1 VYYIISARDFG
12 TSDAGIIVP
21 RRFESYLLRRPAV
34 RPRMAAVIPPGD
46 IALIFDMD
54 NTVLGSHIDFAA
66 IRRALGAML
75 REAGVTEDS
84 DDTLRRRGIGELIAC
99 GAAHDRG
106 HGTALLPAMWAIVT
120 AHEAEGLRGAA
131 ALDGASAVLATLRAR
146 GYRLAIL
153 TNNSRT
159 AALRALESAGLAGA
173 ADTVVTRDDVAA
185 MKPAAD
191 GAIET
196 LRRLG
201 PARLA
206 YVIGDSWI
214 DGTAAAG
221 AGARFIAYRR
231 TADELRPHGLC
242 PWRVINHL
250 AELLDLDLAEE
261 RSAP

>member
-1 VYYIISARDFG
+1 V
-12 TSDAGIIVP
+12 
-21 RRFESYLLRRPAV
+21 LRCRG
-34 RPRMAAVIPPGD
+34 AALRLAPVIPPHD

-66 IRRALGAML
+66 IRRALGAIL
-75 REAGVTEDS
+75 REAGATDES
-84 DDTLRRRGIGELIAC
+84 DERLRPRSISELVAC
-99 GAAHDRG
+99 GAAYDRG
-106 HGTALLPAMWAIVT
+106 RGTALVPAMWAIIS

-131 ALDGASAVLATLRAR
+131 ALDDAPGVLAALRAR

-173 ADTVVTRDDVAA
+173 ADTVVTRDDVPA

-191 GAIET
+191 GAIES

-201 PARLA
+201 PAARA

-214 DGTAAAG
+214 DGSAAAR

-231 TADELRPHGLC
+231 TADELRPHGLR
-242 PWRVINHL
+242 PWRVIHHL
-250 AELLDLDLAEE
+250 SELLAINFGDAT
-261 RSAP
+261 S

>member
-1 VYYIISARDFG
+1 
-12 TSDAGIIVP
+12 
-21 RRFESYLLRRPAV
+21 
-34 RPRMAAVIPPGD
+34 VIPPRD

-75 REAGVTEDS
+75 RETGVTQES
-84 DDTLRRRGIGELIAC
+84 DEALRRRSIGELIAC

-106 HGTALLPAMWAIVT
+106 RGTALLPAMWAIVT

-131 ALDGASAVLATLRAR
+131 ALDGAADVLAALRAR
-146 GYRLAIL
+146 GHRLAIL

-159 AALRALESAGLAGA
+159 AALQALESAGLAAA
-173 ADTVVTRDDVAA
+173 ADTLVTRDDVPA

-206 YVIGDSWI
+206 YIIGDSWI
-214 DGTAAAG
+214 DGSAAAG

-231 TADELRPHGLC
+231 TADELRPHGLR
-242 PWRVINHL
+242 PWRVIHHL
-250 AELLDLDLAEE
+250 AELLDIDFGESAE
-261 RSAP
+261 P